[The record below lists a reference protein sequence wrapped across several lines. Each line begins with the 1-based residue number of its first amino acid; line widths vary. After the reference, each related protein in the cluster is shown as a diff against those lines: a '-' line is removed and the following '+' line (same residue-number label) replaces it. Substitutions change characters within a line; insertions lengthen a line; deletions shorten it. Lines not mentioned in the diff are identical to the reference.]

1 MNVSLDE
8 LAIGFSLG
16 LARLPTV
23 PVIIAIGAQAF
34 LAAQLGL
41 QLGGR
46 IGERFR
52 EAAERLAGI
61 ALIALGLFLITEHL
75 LA

>member
-1 MNVSLDE
+1 LLGLGASISLDE

-23 PVIIAIGAQAF
+23 PVIIAIAVQAF

-41 QLGGR
+41 LLGTLVP
-46 IGERFR
+46 
-52 EAAERLAGI
+52 AERAGLTKEALA
-61 ALIALGLFLITEHL
+61 
-75 LA
+75 

>member
-1 MNVSLDE
+1 VSISLDE
-8 LAIGFSLG
+8 VAIGFSLG

-23 PVIIAIGAQAF
+23 PVIIAIGVQAF

-41 QLGGR
+41 LLGAR

-61 ALIALGLFLITEHL
+61 ALIGLGLFLIAERLFT
-75 LA
+75 